1 MRCKAASTASQV
13 DRWSPPARRSSGA
26 STSGDLLA
34 ADAQRSEAELTT
46 IFTATESSSAAGKV
60 RFFLSSRTFGD
71 RIDFVLCRPQRICA
85 GPLAHIFTRP
95 LSVAP
100 AVLEWLRAV
109 FASGV
114 GASPTLAFWARVG
127 ATQSGE
133 GGAGGGD
140 GGGSEAVAAM
150 AALRGCAWGCG
161 VTMARRPCPCGR
173 KGGAEFCSPNNK
185 QTNILYIQTFFVH
198 HRHRLA
204 RPRRAPYPPPP
215 RPSPPPPGH
224 GCSHPPPVP
233 PPPLPPNPSPRLP

>member
-140 GGGSEAVAAM
+140 GGGSEAVAARRWRAAM
-150 AALRGCAWGCG
+150 AAVRGCA
-161 VTMARRPCPCGR
+161 
-173 KGGAEFCSPNNK
+173 GGAY
-185 QTNILYIQTFFVH
+185 QQWQHDDVDGG
-198 HRHRLA
+198 A
-204 RPRRAPYPPPP
+204 RTRKTGL
-215 RPSPPPPGH
+215 RP
-224 GCSHPPPVP
+224 
-233 PPPLPPNPSPRLP
+233 LD